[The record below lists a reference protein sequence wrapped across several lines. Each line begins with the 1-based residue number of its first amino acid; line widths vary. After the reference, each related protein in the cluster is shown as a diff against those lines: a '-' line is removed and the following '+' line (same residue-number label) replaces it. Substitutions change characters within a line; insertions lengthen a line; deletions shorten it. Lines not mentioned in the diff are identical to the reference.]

1 MPIDYTPAPIDTSRV
16 TLGAELTRL
25 TELLSRNA
33 HDVWARQR
41 MADGWRWGPA
51 RDDARKEHPSLV
63 AYDALS
69 ESEKELDRQTAM
81 QTLRAILA
89 LGFRIVPPDRVS
101 P

>member
-1 MPIDYTPAPIDTSRV
+1 MDYQPAPIDTSRV
-16 TLGAELTRL
+16 TLPADVSAL
-25 TELLSRNA
+25 TELLARNA

-41 MADGWRWGPA
+41 IADGWRWGPA

-63 AYDALS
+63 AYDQLS

-81 QTLRAILA
+81 ETHRVILA
-89 LGFRIVPPDRVS
+89 LGFRVVPPSDHT

>member
-1 MPIDYTPAPIDTSRV
+1 MPIDYTPAPIDTSRIV
-16 TLGAELTRL
+16 LGVELTQL

-41 MADGWRWGPA
+41 LADGWRWGPA

-63 AYDALS
+63 AYDALP

-89 LGFRIVPPDRVS
+89 LGFRIVPPDRAA